1 MRARHLGPL
10 DQAYFIFDHLEG
22 VAKDEIRELKRLV
35 RDDAAL
41 SLLDVRAEAIRWE
54 LEGKPNGGDQRH
66 SVPSFC
72 AVQNSRVQGHV
83 AHSPTLP
90 ATPQLAELVA
100 MMKKQQDQINQL
112 SQNLLQ
118 MQPPPRPHRF
128 NRPSNVICR
137 RCQQPGHYARDC
149 ENERVP
155 SRSNS
160 FVRTPPAVVSTIS
173 QQAEN

>member
-10 DQAYFIFDHLEG
+10 DQAYFIFYHLEG

-35 RDDAAL
+35 RDDTAL

-118 MQPPPRPHRF
+118 MQLPPRPHRF
-128 NRPSNVICR
+128 NQSSTVICR

-160 FVRTPPAVVSTIS
+160 FVRTPPAVASTIS